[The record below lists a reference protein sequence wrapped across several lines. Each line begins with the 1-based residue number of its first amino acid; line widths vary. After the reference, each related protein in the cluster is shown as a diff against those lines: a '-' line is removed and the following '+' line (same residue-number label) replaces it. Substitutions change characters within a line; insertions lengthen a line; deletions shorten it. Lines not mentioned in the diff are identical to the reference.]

1 MNDSLHADDGSLNHL
16 WQTLTGGGIVSLY
29 WGTDPPEQLA
39 GRELPEQVQIAFR
52 NGQPLDGAVLAGALW
67 WVVLEDSSEDS
78 QFAFI
83 AWSPA
88 EGPWGELLSLW
99 AKLLVRIEAGTREAE
114 ELTRALVSSW
124 DRLTLLYEL
133 MQIAGESEDLSH
145 MLKSVVRL
153 LAQVTSARD
162 VFLVLLEEGTSINVT
177 ASGDP
182 LPQPEILYER
192 AVLAGRPITL
202 AELSRSL
209 READSPLAK
218 LNDLLVA
225 GIPAEG
231 GPIGILGLLGPLEGN
246 FDANDIQL
254 VASVAEQVGA
264 LIQAEKSRAS
274 QAEQKL
280 LEHELAIAAEIQGS
294 LLPDRFPEIS
304 GLELMVM
311 FEPARQV
318 GGDFYDV
325 AKTAEG
331 DQLFM
336 LADVSGKG
344 SPAALL
350 TALLHAA
357 FHAEAAHSNDP
368 GILLANINKLL
379 YHDLD
384 KSGAFI
390 TAFVVKFPVAS
401 QEFVY
406 ASAGHVDAA
415 YWEHEREA
423 VFFLPATGLPL
434 GIDRQGDYRSRSA
447 GIMEGNALWIYSD
460 GITEAR
466 GRDGSLVGGSGLAD
480 LIDAVYPAPVEKQVH
495 SLRRYLDII
504 RGGEPLEDDMAAI
517 VIRAVVR
524 EDQLDPVIPFVL
536 SASPDSTHA
545 FVDQIRRGF
554 PEREGGSLD
563 LPQGLLDDVALAVSE
578 ITSNQV
584 EHAYPEGGG
593 VILGRFAAGP
603 THVEVHLYD
612 HGPFFDPDEIGLPL
626 VDAEDPPERGYGL
639 RLAFGVLDVCEVER
653 QQGRKNHWRLVK
665 QISEKMEQ

>member
-1 MNDSLHADDGSLNHL
+1 MVGLPLGRDL
-16 WQTLTGGGIVSLY
+16 
-29 WGTDPPEQLA
+29 PEQLA
-39 GRELPEQVQIAFR
+39 GQEVPEQVRAAYR
-52 NGQPLDGAVLAGALW
+52 NGRPLDGEILGGAIW
-67 WVVLEDSSEDS
+67 WVVLDDYSEDPG
-78 QFAFI
+78 FAFI
-83 AWSPA
+83 AWSSV
-88 EGPWGELLSLW
+88 EGPWGELLGSW
-99 AKLLVRIEAGTREAE
+99 ADLLVRIEAGTREAE

-124 DRLTLLYEL
+124 DRLTFLYEL
-133 MQIAGESEDLSH
+133 MQIAGESEDLSKL
-145 MLKSVVRL
+145 LKSVVGL

-162 VFLVLLEEGTSINVT
+162 VFLVLLGEGVGINVT
-177 ASGDP
+177 SSGEP
-182 LPQPEILYER
+182 LPQPEILFER
-192 AVLAGRPITL
+192 AVLAERPITL
-202 AELSRSL
+202 AELSRTL

-225 GIPAEG
+225 CIPGED

-246 FDANDIQL
+246 FEANDIQL
-254 VASVAEQVGA
+254 IASVAEQVGA
-264 LIQAEKSRAS
+264 LIQAEESRAS

-294 LLPDRFPEIS
+294 LLPNRFPEIA
-304 GLELMVM
+304 GLELSVM

-331 DQLFM
+331 DQLMM

-368 GILLANINKLL
+368 GLLLANINKLL

-384 KSGAFI
+384 KAGAFI
-390 TAFVVKFPVAS
+390 TAFVVKFPLAS
-401 QEFVY
+401 QEFIY

-415 YWEHEREA
+415 YWEQDRES

-434 GIDRQGDYRSRSA
+434 GVDRQVEYRSRSA
-447 GIMEGNALWIYSD
+447 GIKEGNALWIYSD

-480 LIDAVYPAPVEKQVH
+480 LIDAVYPAPVEEQVH
-495 SLRRYLDII
+495 SLRTYLDII

-517 VIRAVVR
+517 VLRAVVP
-524 EDQLDPVIPFVL
+524 EASLGPVIPFVL
-536 SASPDSTHA
+536 AASPESTHA
-545 FVDQIRRGF
+545 FVDQIRQGF
-554 PEREGGSLD
+554 PEREGESLD
-563 LPQGLLDDVALAVSE
+563 LPQGLLDEVALAVSE

-593 VILGRFAAGP
+593 VILGRFAVSP
-603 THVEVHLYD
+603 MHVEVHLFD
-612 HGPFFDPDEIGLPL
+612 HGPFFDPDEIDLPL

-639 RLAFGVLDVCEVER
+639 RLASGVLDVCEVER
-653 QQGRKNHWRLVK
+653 LHGRKNHWRLVK